1 MISGEED
8 VVNTGSLEKLEVI
21 EEKIKKH
28 DA

>member
-1 MISGEED
+1 MTSGEED

-21 EEKIKKH
+21 EEKIKKR